1 MDNSAGNMEGNR
13 YNIGVNIAFILGVRL
28 CLGLFIASAMAITGY
43 LLGWFVAPRDMLAFL
58 ALILVLGS
66 GVGASF
72 GSIISWAGLQDNR
85 RLLMLTV
92 VLAIPGAFL
101 GAWGGYAY
109 GHAVYGGEVVPK
121 SATALSTVLA
131 ATFVSNAV
139 LFLVNC
145 IWYLRHKNL

>member
-1 MDNSAGNMEGNR
+1 VSR
-13 YNIGVNIAFILGVRL
+13 YNVRVDIAFVLGARL
-28 CLGLFIASAMAITGY
+28 CSGLFLASAMAIAGY
-43 LLGWFVAPRDMLAFL
+43 LAGSFLAPRDVLATL

-66 GVGASF
+66 GAGASF
-72 GSIISWAGLQDNR
+72 GSIVSWVVFQDNR
-85 RLLMLTV
+85 RLIVLTA

-131 ATFVSNAV
+131 ATLASNTV
-139 LFLVNC
+139 LFLINC
-145 IWYLRHKNL
+145 VWYFRRRNL